1 MKKLIETLVST
12 MHLPEVYE
20 RITVVG
26 LMALIIAIIA
36 LLTNYIAKKILN
48 DYSKKIAEKTTT
60 KIDDILIEKGVFNL
74 LAHIA
79 PALVIYGML
88 PMTGYRDDTLEKIL
102 ISYVVIIII
111 MAIFRI
117 MDAFVDSMKTRS
129 KAKAGPLKGIV
140 QVLKIALGIL
150 AGLIIVITFMGNDR
164 GWAIFSSIGGL
175 SAVLLLIFR
184 DSILGFVAGVQLS
197 AEGLLKLGDWLEMPK
212 FDADGEVV
220 DISLTKVTVR
230 NWDKTYTA
238 IPAYKFLEESFK
250 NWQGM
255 TESGGRRIKRAIS
268 MDMNTIRFLT
278 EDEWKA
284 MEEIDVLKPYLK
296 GKKEALTAHNKE
308 ARGHHIANQRKLTNI
323 GTFRAYVEAYLR
335 NHENIH
341 QGLTLLVRQ
350 LAPGETGVPIEI
362 YCFTSDTAWANYEAI
377 QADIFDHL
385 YAIMPSF
392 GLKPFQQISGTDLT
406 ERR

>member
-20 RITVVG
+20 RMAVIG
-26 LMALIIAIIA
+26 LMALIIAAIA

-48 DYSKKIAEKTTT
+48 DYSKKIAQKTTT

-79 PALVIYGML
+79 PALVIYWML
-88 PMTGYRDDTLEKIL
+88 PMTGYREETLEKIL

-117 MDAFVDSMKTRS
+117 MDAFVDSMKARS

-150 AGLIIVITFMGNDR
+150 GGLIIVITFMGNDR
-164 GWAIFSSIGGL
+164 GWAVFSSIGGL

-268 MDMNTIRFLT
+268 IDMTTIRFLT
-278 EDEWKA
+278 EDEWKS

-296 GKKEALTAHNKE
+296 GKKEVLTAHNKE

-335 NHENIH
+335 NHDNVH
-341 QGLTLLVRQ
+341 QELTLLVRQ
-350 LAPGETGVPIEI
+350 LAPGEVGVPIEI
-362 YCFTSDTAWANYEAI
+362 YCFTNDTAWANYEAI

-392 GLKPFQQISGTDLT
+392 GLKPFQQISGADLG
-406 ERR
+406 RR